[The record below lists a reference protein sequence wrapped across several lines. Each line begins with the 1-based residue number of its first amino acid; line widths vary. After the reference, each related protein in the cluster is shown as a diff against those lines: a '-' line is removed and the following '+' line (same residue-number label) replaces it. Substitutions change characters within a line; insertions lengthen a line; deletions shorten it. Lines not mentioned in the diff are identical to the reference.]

1 MSKLKGHTMKF
12 QREHEIKEKV
22 LKGLDVSY
30 KKLVKSKKELD
41 SEFII
46 SENGKIIRVKAH
58 EIKNE

>member
-1 MSKLKGHTMKF
+1 MKF